1 MISNNL
7 RLSRV
12 SHPRATGWA
21 VALLVVVFLAFGLW
35 AEAAI
40 PAAHSAPIVLDGAA
54 GGGSLVEHISAM
66 LG

>member
-21 VALLVVVFLAFGLW
+21 VALLVVVFLAFGIW

-40 PAAHSAPIVLDGAA
+40 TAANSAPIVLDGAA
-54 GGGSLVEHISAM
+54 EGGSLVEHINAM